1 MKWDSEAMEPLLEL
15 QAVQAQELSRL
26 PQGDL
31 SGKIGSKSTGI
42 RILRFLG
49 TLLLVDRALR
59 QGLEE
64 TEIQEVHEN
73 DGLVTGA
80 FDNRSFPRLHAI
92 SDLVDTVERVGLGDR
107 GPSHGNSLHPWA

>member
-1 MKWDSEAMEPLLEL
+1 MEGDSETMEPLLEL
-15 QAVQAQELSRL
+15 QTVQAQELGRL
-26 PQGDL
+26 PQGNL
-31 SGKIGSKSTGI
+31 SGKIGSKSSGI

-92 SDLVDTVERVGLGDR
+92 SDLVDTVGSIGLRDR
-107 GPSHGNSLHPWA
+107 GPSHGDSLHP